1 MEKLNVV
8 YFSSI
13 SNKKVYDEF
22 DDCIGKLKDIYVTTE
37 DGYPRAIGYKI
48 KRGSETFNY
57 EFKTIEFVELDN
69 GDVAIHAKGGREIL
83 PRTYSYLLSK
93 HLIGKEI
100 VDINGKKVIRV
111 NDLRL
116 AFVAGELKVVAV
128 DQGPLALGR
137 KLGFAPFMK
146 WLYKITGKRDLESMV
161 MWEDVESLEMVDN
174 NLKLQ
179 IPFQKL
185 SKLHPADLADI
196 LEEMDA
202 KYRAKIFESLDENLA
217 AETLEEIEPKVQAD
231 IIQALSES
239 KTSEVLL
246 NMSNDEIVDLI
257 EEVDEETK
265 EKILTHLEEEDS
277 REIEELM
284 TYQDET
290 VGALMSKEFISFN
303 IDVTVAET
311 IDILKE
317 MKPDE
322 EMTYYIFIVDDEEKL
337 QGFLTLKDLI
347 MNEPDAKLDDIME
360 KDITTI
366 KVDDDIE
373 DTIEISTKYD
383 LLSIPVVDKSD
394 KLCGVV
400 ILHDIVDEFLVP
412 MWHKKFK
419 RVG

>member
-1 MEKLNVV
+1 MKKLNVV

-13 SNKKVYDEF
+13 LNKKVYDEL

-48 KRGSETFNY
+48 KRGSETFNH
-57 EFKTIEFVELDN
+57 EFKNIEFIELDN
-69 GDVAIHAKGGREIL
+69 GNVKIQVKGGREIL

-100 VDINGKKVIRV
+100 VDINGKKVIKV

-116 AFVAGELKVVAV
+116 AFVGGELKVVAV

-137 KLGFAPFMK
+137 KLGFEPFMK
-146 WLYKITGKRDLESMV
+146 FLYKITGKRELESMI

-202 KYRAKIFESLDENLA
+202 KYRTKIFESLDENLA

-246 NMSNDEIVDLI
+246 NMSNDEIADLI

-277 REIEELM
+277 REIKELM
-284 TYQDET
+284 AYQDET

-311 IDILKE
+311 IDILRE
-317 MKPDE
+317 MEPDE
-322 EMTYYIFIVDDEEKL
+322 EMMYYIFIVDDEEKL
-337 QGFLTLKDLI
+337 QGFVTLKDLI
-347 MNEPDAKLDDIME
+347 MNGPDAKLDDIME

>member
-1 MEKLNVV
+1 MKKLNVV

-13 SNKKVYDEF
+13 LNKKVYDEF

-48 KRGSETFNY
+48 KRGSETFNH
-57 EFKTIEFVELDN
+57 EFKNIEFLELDN
-69 GDVAIHAKGGREIL
+69 GNVKIQVKGGREIL

-100 VDINGKKVIRV
+100 VDINGKKVIKV

-116 AFVAGELKVVAV
+116 AFVGGELKVVAV

-137 KLGFAPFMK
+137 KLGFESFMK
-146 WLYKITGKRDLESMV
+146 FLYKIVGKREFESMI
-161 MWEDVESLEMVDN
+161 MWEDVESLEMIDN

-202 KYRAKIFESLDENLA
+202 KYRTKIFESLDENLA

-246 NMSNDEIVDLI
+246 NMSNDEIADLI
-257 EEVDEETK
+257 DEVDEETK

-277 REIEELM
+277 REIKELM
-284 TYQDET
+284 AYKDET
-290 VGALMSKEFISFN
+290 VGSLMSKEFISFN

-311 IDILKE
+311 IDILRE
-317 MKPDE
+317 MEPDE
-322 EMTYYIFIVDDEEKL
+322 EMMYYIFIVDDEEKL
-337 QGFLTLKDLI
+337 QGFVTLKDLI
-347 MNEPDAKLDDIME
+347 MNKSDAKLADIME

-383 LLSIPVVDKSD
+383 LLSIPVVDKND